1 MTCWIGVDTGW
12 TFTDVVAIDESTGSL
27 HITKT
32 ASTPADPSAALLEG
46 LRKVGRAGAFPVPS
60 LTWFA
65 PGTTAA
71 TNAVLQGDF
80 SRLGLLVTKGF
91 RHVLEI
97 ARHSVPD
104 GYGNSYFWV
113 NPPCIVP
120 LERVREVRGRISYD
134 GQELARLDEEDVA
147 GAVEALRSH
156 GVDCFAV
163 CFLHS
168 YANSAH
174 ERRTAE
180 ILGELLPDGFVSL
193 SSEVLPEYRE

>member
-1 MTCWIGVDTGW
+1 HRRGSRSADPIRLLPLALPGGRGGVLSRRGFPRLRVTCWIGVDTGW

-113 NPPCIVP
+113 NPPC
-120 LERVREVRGRISYD
+120 
-134 GQELARLDEEDVA
+134 
-147 GAVEALRSH
+147 
-156 GVDCFAV
+156 
-163 CFLHS
+163 
-168 YANSAH
+168 
-174 ERRTAE
+174 
-180 ILGELLPDGFVSL
+180 
-193 SSEVLPEYRE
+193 